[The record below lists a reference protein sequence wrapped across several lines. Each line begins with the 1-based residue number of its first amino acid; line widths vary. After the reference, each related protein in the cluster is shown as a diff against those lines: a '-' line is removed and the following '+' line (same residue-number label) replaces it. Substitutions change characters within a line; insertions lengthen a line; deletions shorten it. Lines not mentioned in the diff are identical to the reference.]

1 MAKETFKKERERAL
15 KIREELWRLLDE
27 AIPKGQDSLS
37 YDFSAQPKLDAK
49 KFYEIFYKYDY
60 QVRKA
65 LAHGLK
71 LAE

>member
-1 MAKETFKKERERAL
+1 MDKEAYKKQREKAL
-15 KIREELWRLLDE
+15 DAREELWRLLDE
-27 AIPKGQDSLS
+27 AIPKGQDSFS
-37 YDFSAQPKLDAK
+37 YDFSASPKLDAK
-49 KFYEIFYKYDY
+49 RFYEIFYRYDY